1 MKIKWFDYSSVRL
14 ISISP
19 LCAVGS
25 LQRIAWVG
33 SVNLKKING
42 EEAGDAALLNEAL
55 FDGLLWSCCRLTLP
69 LVGGKFG
76 GNIRRLVIP
85 ILTQMLDWGE
95 RVAGCWRRKR
105 R

>member
-1 MKIKWFDYSSVRL
+1 MG
-14 ISISP
+14 
-19 LCAVGS
+19 AEGVG
-25 LQRIAWVG
+25 
-33 SVNLKKING
+33 
-42 EEAGDAALLNEAL
+42 LLSET
-55 FDGLLWSCCRLTLP
+55 FVDGLLWSCCRLTLP
-69 LVGGKFG
+69 LGGFKYG